1 MIGNYLHKHYYQPP
15 TYHYHWPWSQIGD
28 GWWIEWFPSDS
39 LGSQTTSFVPNN
51 HPCLKLDEALQSGQ
65 VFHDSSLGL
74 FPMLH
79 CFSSLKLHQHFRNS
93 IILFLHEEL
102 SKTLSGLFGISWKV
116 LQISAHRHAQTSK
129 KADRRHW
136 HVTVKGPGVP
146 VPMSVKREWI
156 VRAGRLLLVE
166 PVTVWQGTAGETE
179 FYNLGA
185 NRGEGERGNP
195 ARGQTWHRRAVEEQ
209 AFQAR
214 RPLNCLQFFYCYCQR
229 FPGCHLRLLHRTLF
243 R

>member
-1 MIGNYLHKHYYQPP
+1 MTPL
-15 TYHYHWPWSQIGD
+15 
-28 GWWIEWFPSDS
+28 SDS
-39 LGSQTTSFVPNN
+39 FLW
-51 HPCLKLDEALQSGQ
+51 L
-65 VFHDSSLGL
+65 
-74 FPMLH
+74 
-79 CFSSLKLHQHFRNS
+79 SSLKLHQPFRNS

-185 NRGEGERGNP
+185 NRVEGERGNP

-229 FPGCHLRLLHRTLF
+229 FPGCHLRLSTENPLKITHFYFHKIPVHENFSKSREFISHIIWKKNLHLKLEYIKLGKIYVAFFDRHQ
-243 R
+243 